1 MTAGR
6 PIGTL
11 LWVACAAIGLYLLAP
26 ILVILLYSVNS
37 VQFFSFPPSGLSLR
51 WYGDAIAKGLFFG
64 SILLSVQIAAL
75 STLVAMGLGI
85 PAALALVRG
94 RFRGRNALATLF
106 LAPSI
111 FPSAL
116 LGVGLLLFFSRVQGG
131 LGVTLA
137 PALPGLVLGH
147 VVITLPWVIRS
158 VGSSLALVDR
168 RIEEA
173 ALSLGANPVRAFFE
187 VTLPLVRPGLISG
200 GVFAFIASFENLEL
214 SLFLT
219 SSGLQTLPMEML
231 VYIQNYRN
239 EPAVAAVSTMVVLG
253 TALAIA
259 ATGRIVGLG
268 RLL

>member
-1 MTAGR
+1 MSTTG
-6 PIGTL
+6 PVGFL
-11 LWVACAAIGLYLLAP
+11 LWGACALVGVYLLAP
-26 ILVILLYSVNS
+26 ILMILLYSVNS
-37 VQFFSFPPSGLSLR
+37 VQFFSFPPPGLSLR
-51 WYGDAIAKGLFFG
+51 WYGDAVAKGLFFG
-64 SILLSVQIAAL
+64 SILLSAQIAAL
-75 STLVAMGLGI
+75 STLVALALGV

-94 RFRGRNALATLF
+94 QFPGRKALATLF

-111 FPSAL
+111 FPAAL
-116 LGVGLLLFFSRVQGG
+116 LGVALLLFFSEVQRG
-131 LGVTLA
+131 LPLTLA

-158 VGSSLALVDR
+158 VSSSLTLVDR

-173 ALSLGANPVRAFFE
+173 AVSLGANPPRTFWE

-219 SSGLQTLPMEML
+219 SSGLQTLPMDML
-231 VYIQNYRN
+231 IYIQNYRN
-239 EPAVAAVSTMVVLG
+239 DPAVAAVSTMVVLG

-259 ATGRIVGLG
+259 ATGRIVGLS
-268 RLL
+268 RIV